1 MANHNCKRYT
11 LDDGTI
17 TDAKEVARLVGLTT
31 KNARSRLSIHTDP
44 AKVFKPKLKP
54 NKENLNSYKMRKIM
68 KRGMFD
74 EMMVLAM
81 KSI

>member
-1 MANHNCKRYT
+1 VANHNCKKYT
-11 LDDGTI
+11 LDDGTV
-17 TDAKEVARLVGLTT
+17 TDAKEVAKRVGITT

-44 AKVFKPKLKP
+44 IKVFKPKLNY
-54 NKENLNSYKMRKIM
+54 NKENMDSYKMRKIM

-74 EMMVLAM
+74 EMLVLAM

>member
-1 MANHNCKRYT
+1 VANHNCKKYT
-11 LDDGTI
+11 LDDGTV
-17 TDAKEVARLVGLTT
+17 TDAKEVAKRVGITT

-44 AKVFKPKLKP
+44 IKVFKPKLNR
-54 NKENLNSYKMRKIM
+54 NKENMDSYKMRKIM

-74 EMMVLAM
+74 EMLVLAM